1 MADVLLLLYVKA
13 SGQSDPCLCFT
24 YTHFFSRVT
33 VYHFEVLKSSWPRNH
48 QPVTLIVVV
57 ATKYRS
63 IGMEIALTR
72 EFQANVILV
81 VRLAGK
87 LGGLV
92 WISRRV

>member
-13 SGQSDPCLCFT
+13 SGYSDPMFMIYI
-24 YTHFFSRVT
+24 YTFFLKSVT
-33 VYHFEVLKSSWPRNH
+33 IYHFEVLKSSWPRNH

-72 EFQANVILV
+72 ELQENVILV
-81 VRLAGK
+81 VRLAGN
-87 LGGLV
+87 
-92 WISRRV
+92 